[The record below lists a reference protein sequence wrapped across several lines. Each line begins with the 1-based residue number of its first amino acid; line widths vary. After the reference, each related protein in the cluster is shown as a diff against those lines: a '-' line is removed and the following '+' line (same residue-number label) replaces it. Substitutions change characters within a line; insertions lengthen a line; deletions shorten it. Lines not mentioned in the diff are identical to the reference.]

1 MAPLAAYA
9 GSWGTGSPS
18 PNIVLEEWWRK
29 GDGGGG
35 IGERSRSAGDETFA
49 VPQPGAHQKPVGGCP
64 HRTTEAEGSANAR

>member
-18 PNIVLEEWWRK
+18 PNIDQEGWWRK

-35 IGERSRSAGDETFA
+35 VGERSVSTEPLRSSDETSA
-49 VPQPGAHQKPVGGCP
+49 VPQPGALRKP
-64 HRTTEAEGSANAR
+64 NAL